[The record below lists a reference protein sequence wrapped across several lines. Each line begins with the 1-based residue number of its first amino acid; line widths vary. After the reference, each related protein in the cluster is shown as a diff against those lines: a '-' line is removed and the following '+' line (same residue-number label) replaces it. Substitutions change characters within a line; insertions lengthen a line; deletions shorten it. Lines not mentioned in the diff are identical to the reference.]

1 MKKVSRSIKATTFLV
16 SAIHANR
23 QRITSSQ
30 NDEEIERQR
39 LVRLNKMIEQA
50 KKPVIAI

>member
-1 MKKVSRSIKATTFLV
+1 MKKVSRSTKATTVRV

-23 QRITSSQ
+23 QRITTSQ

-39 LVRLNKMIEQA
+39 LVRLNKQIQQA
-50 KKPVIAI
+50 QKPVISI